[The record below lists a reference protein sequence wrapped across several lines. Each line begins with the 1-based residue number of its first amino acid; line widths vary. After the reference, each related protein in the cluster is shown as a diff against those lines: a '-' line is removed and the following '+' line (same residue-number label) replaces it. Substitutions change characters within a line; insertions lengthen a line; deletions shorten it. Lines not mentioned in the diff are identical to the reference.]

1 MPVLTVVLCPALDPG
16 PDVSWRRA
24 VAAELA
30 QRGVPVV
37 LPERRIRTAAEAEDE
52 RLRTAAWVA
61 DQAVAITAAGG
72 TGSLMVVSVGSAN
85 RAVPALALSQRASRH
100 PVMAYVMVD
109 GPLPQPGRGGF
120 DWPDAPVIYVAS
132 GEADALVSEESLS
145 AAGMRGWSVLRG
157 DPVETIAAIATGWP
171 DTMP

>member
-16 PDVSWRRA
+16 ADVFWRPTA
-24 VAAELA
+24 EAALGL
-30 QRGVPVV
+30 RGVPVV
-37 LPERRIRTAAEAEDE
+37 VPERATRTAAEADDE

-61 DQAVAITAAGG
+61 DQAVTITAAGV
-72 TGSLMVVSVGSAN
+72 TGPLMLVSAGSAN

-100 PVMAYVMVD
+100 PVMVYVMVD

-132 GEADALVSEESLS
+132 GAADALASEESLG
-145 AAGMRGWSVLRG
+145 AAGLRGWSVVRG
-157 DPVETIAAIATGWP
+157 DPVEAITTIAAGWP
-171 DTMP
+171 DAMP